1 MNFDFSGMAGKKVL
15 ITGGCGFLGSNLARR
30 LLELGSDVTIFEK
43 SGREKENL
51 KGVEDRIEFLEGD
64 LTKRNEIEPIILG
77 KDFVFHFGWQ
87 TDLKKSMAEP
97 IQDISTDLIGLINI
111 LESLKNNKNAKIIFS
126 STVTV
131 IGNVEKIPSN
141 EDAKENPLSVYEANK
156 LAAEKYIH
164 VYHKNYGIK
173 SAVLRLSNV
182 FGEFQKIDNPN
193 RGILNFMIGR
203 ALRGEILTV
212 YGTGDFIRDYSYVQ
226 NFIDAFLFA
235 AISEKT
241 NGQVYVL
248 GSEEGKTMNEVVEK
262 IKEIVESDSSRKV
275 VIDHVPFP
283 GNENEINKRNFIA
296 DCAKLKNDTGWFPKI
311 SFDDGLRRTVEFYLK
326 SNPVL
331 K

>member
-15 ITGGCGFLGSNLARR
+15 ITGGGGFLGSNLARR

-87 TDLKKSMAEP
+87 TDFKKSIAEP

-141 EDAKENPLSVYEANK
+141 EDAKENPLSIYEANK
-156 LAAEKYIH
+156 LPP
-164 VYHKNYGIK
+164 KNISLFTIK
-173 SAVLRLSNV
+173 
-182 FGEFQKIDNPN
+182 I
-193 RGILNFMIGR
+193 
-203 ALRGEILTV
+203 T
-212 YGTGDFIRDYSYVQ
+212 
-226 NFIDAFLFA
+226 
-235 AISEKT
+235 
-241 NGQVYVL
+241 
-248 GSEEGKTMNEVVEK
+248 
-262 IKEIVESDSSRKV
+262 ESKAQ
-275 VIDHVPFP
+275 F
-283 GNENEINKRNFIA
+283 
-296 DCAKLKNDTGWFPKI
+296 
-311 SFDDGLRRTVEFYLK
+311 
-326 SNPVL
+326 
-331 K
+331 